1 MLTRVFFKEGCGICG
16 RKPRA
21 LLRLFVLL
29 LSAVLVFPRFSAS
42 SIEVQTREE
51 EPCIV
56 AHTLSLKETV
66 YIVYAVKFPS
76 SFDRGGI
83 IVFEGTP
90 PSEYVHGMGGTVVS
104 ETLGYTTLDGEKC
117 YVFAYSGLSSK
128 EMSVDVY
135 AVPYVISGGEYI
147 YGSADKY
154 SIIQYAN
161 AKMSNESAPLL
172 RALLDYGAAAQDYF
186 GFNTQRPANADY
198 VKVNVQNALLPDGM
212 AYGMY
217 LVGERLPSPLPR
229 DGELFGGW
237 FADADYKVPISA
249 LSKENTVV
257 YARWHTLLAN
267 ADLDQSIE
275 HPTSSLL
282 SGGVLF
288 NAESIASLTKVV
300 DSEGKSYIEYTNGAG
315 TSIRVSRTHTGKS
328 LSDMT
333 DTDVFSYSVSL
344 RAREGL
350 DALTSSE
357 IAIESDKTV
366 GGDTKWCK
374 LNLATIE
381 DGGRV
386 KTYSGYDLGVISSD
400 AVFDLNVAV
409 DFSDGSLTYYG
420 EGGEI
425 VSVETFTPPKAS
437 GAKSAKAWQALVRKY
452 PLYIAF
458 DGGEGICIYGV
469 SVLCGNIFFG

>member
-1 MLTRVFFKEGCGICG
+1 MS
-16 RKPRA
+16 
-21 LLRLFVLL
+21 FVLI
-29 LSAVLVFPRFSAS
+29 FPRFSAS
-42 SIEVQTREE
+42 SLESQTQEE
-51 EPCIV
+51 APRIV

-66 YIVYAVKFPS
+66 YIMYAVKFPS
-76 SFDRGGI
+76 SFDGGGI

-90 PSEYVHGMGGTVVS
+90 PAEYGHGMGGTVIS
-104 ETLGYTTLDGEKC
+104 ENLGYTTLDGEKC

-161 AKMSNESAPLL
+161 AKMSGESEHLL
-172 RALLDYGAAAQDYF
+172 RTLLDYGAAAQEYF
-186 GFNTQRPANADY
+186 GFNTQRLANADY
-198 VKVNVQNALLPDGM
+198 VKVSVQNALLPDGM

-217 LVGERLPSPLPR
+217 LVGESLPPPLPK
-229 DGELFGGW
+229 DGEVFGGW
-237 FADADYKVPISA
+237 FADPEYKEPIRS
-249 LSKENTVV
+249 LSKESTVA
-257 YARWHTLLAN
+257 YARWHTVLAN
-267 ADLDQSIE
+267 ADFAQSIE
-275 HPTSSLL
+275 HPTASFL

-288 NAESIASLTKVV
+288 NAESLANLSKTE
-300 DSEGKSYIEYTNGAG
+300 DPEGKPYVEYTNGAG

-344 RAREGL
+344 MACDGL
-350 DALTSSE
+350 DVLTSSE
-357 IAIESDKTV
+357 IAIESNKTA

-386 KTYSGYDLGVISSD
+386 KTYSDYDLGVISTD
-400 AVFDLNVAV
+400 AVFNLNVAV

-420 EGGEI
+420 DGGET
-425 VSVETFTPPKAS
+425 VSRETFTPPKAS
-437 GAKSAKAWQALVRKY
+437 GAKSAKAWQALVQKY

-458 DGGEGICIYGV
+458 DGGEGICIFGA
-469 SVLCGNIFFG
+469 SILCGNIFSS